1 MPGDISAIIL
11 AGGKSSRM
19 GVNKALLRLGGRS
32 IVEIIIDK
40 LADIFEEIIV
50 TTKSKDLYSPL
61 KVKVVEDMSADYN
74 SLLGIHTGLLNSDN
88 FYNFVIACDMP
99 FLNPPL
105 IRYMI
110 KQRIGYEVIIPKI
123 DEHLEPLHAIYSKE
137 CLKPIEGLLSNG
149 DLKIINFFPQVRV
162 RYISRDEIICF
173 DPEFKSFFNLNTS
186 EEYEKAKL
194 LSWE

>member
-1 MPGDISAIIL
+1 MPGDMSAIIL

-19 GVNKALLRLGGRS
+19 RTNKALLRLGSKS
-32 IVEIIIDK
+32 IIEIIVDK
-40 LADIFEEIIV
+40 LADIFEEIII
-50 TTKSKDLYSPL
+50 TTKSKALYSFL
-61 KVKVVEDMSADYN
+61 KVKIVEDISIDHN
-74 SLLGIHTGLLNSDN
+74 SLLGIYTGLLNSSN

-99 FLNPPL
+99 FLNPAL

-110 KQRIGYEVIIPKI
+110 EQRIGYEVIIPKV

-137 CLKPIEGLLSNG
+137 CLKPIEELLSNG
-149 DLKIINFFPQVRV
+149 DLKIINFFPQVRA
-162 RYISRDEIICF
+162 RYINRDEIRSF
-173 DPEFKSFFNLNTS
+173 DPEFKSFFNLNTN